1 MNNKT
6 HTTDSLNVAFNGADI
21 LRLSNFPANVISA
34 LRKLFEEQHLFRG
47 FRDDQELGVS
57 EFIMADKV
65 WTSGKS
71 SRTERLVTLIF
82 SVILSHHFKLLTT
95 LAYGRLAQDTCSLVF
110 SKVMQNA
117 PPSNGSSAFTYP
129 GTTAVRNQTPPPAPA
144 PNDAPSTDRTTFA
157 LSLTSKCLRVVRP
170 PKSCTPGI
178 LASVRSAWPRG
189 VVSESRP
196 EDDVYEFNLKGY
208 SLFSASTFERD
219 ALAHIFTL
227 LRALDAQSLQ
237 LISNLNLTQGI
248 AKSRSKD
255 LWIFDAPA
263 DPPSPDPSLS
273 PGPSERRASLVGSG
287 SGNGPNTG
295 SIMSGPGVA
304 GLGAGYTQY
313 LMEAEGAKHIRAATD
328 PSDTGTDAAMIGG
341 MTSGHNRSA
350 SAPSRPPVVAAVS
363 STSTANKHASHG
375 VLRKTPPTPLSI
387 SVGQNDSQGTG
398 SVRGRDRLDTTGMVM
413 PLGHEAVSPLSI
425 KMPEPHPSGQGPTL
439 HQTGQSYVVVDAP
452 PTYSH
457 HGRGSSYPQP
467 VNFGDGSGLE
477 KVGAAG
483 AVGAATVAQG
493 QQQQRDQ
500 HHRHMPASPA
510 SPGSSTSPGSEDD
523 ARLLHGNAFRS
534 SGYSFTTEGRL
545 DTGRSTTMNDDDD
558 DGQMTPRM
566 GNTLTR
572 TGDLV
577 ASQNVD
583 DERFGMMQGPQDIRR
598 KSEKALLGFITA
610 EPEQTPPI
618 PEQKPNASGWDRMAS
633 GATMYPPG
641 GFPKTPPTLTSPTPV
656 RMSSSGSAGSQQ
668 QQQQQQPK
676 GTPPIPPSALAGIGS
691 APLIQEMGGAHQRT
705 TSQTTDRST
714 GTARSGR
721 RPKSPANSSKGW
733 VLVNVEPRPG
743 MKTSNSYSG
752 GGAASGSHHHLRNQS
767 ELSQSASVR
776 NVRKNHPGDSAGAT
790 APANLGEPSST
801 GPRVKL
807 GGVVESP
814 QQQQQLQNN
823 SSDELIEASADFLVP
838 DNLSPTSP
846 IPPRRASLKKRPPPP
861 PKDTPPTVPPNGE
874 VAAKRGFLGIFG
886 SKKKRAKKAAT
897 AASVKNGS
905 GTDGTTDEDTDP
917 AGSSPTVE
925 RTEMTWKGRRQ
936 KSY

>member
-1 MNNKT
+1 MA
-6 HTTDSLNVAFNGADI
+6 SLLPSSAGPFTPRREFQKSHNTPHHFALLAFNGADI

-47 FRDDQELGVS
+47 FRDDEELGVS

-129 GTTAVRNQTPPPAPA
+129 GATAVRNQTPPPAPA

-287 SGNGPNTG
+287 SGNGPNTA

-598 KSEKALLGFITA
+598 KSEKAF
-610 EPEQTPPI
+610 
-618 PEQKPNASGWDRMAS
+618 
-633 GATMYPPG
+633 
-641 GFPKTPPTLTSPTPV
+641 
-656 RMSSSGSAGSQQ
+656 
-668 QQQQQQPK
+668 
-676 GTPPIPPSALAGIGS
+676 
-691 APLIQEMGGAHQRT
+691 
-705 TSQTTDRST
+705 T